1 MKPGNEVREG
11 KRKEQM
17 RRGRKESIDWE
28 LPLLLLHLLAYLP
41 DAEEFSLCYAN
52 IALVSTNG
60 LVVPSLPTT
69 SSWPPSHSS
78 GSTKSAEQ
86 TGPIPNHP
94 ACDCRDFLCGIAASR
109 SPLLPLN
116 RCREK

>member
-28 LPLLLLHLLAYLP
+28 RPLLLLHLLAYLL
-41 DAEEFSLCYAN
+41 DAEKFSLCYAN

-60 LVVPSLPTT
+60 LVVPSLPAAR
-69 SSWPPSHSS
+69 SWPPSHSS

-86 TGPIPNHP
+86 TGPSLTTQP
-94 ACDCRDFLCGIAASR
+94 ATAGTFCVASQL
-109 SPLLPLN
+109 PALLFSL
-116 RCREK
+116 